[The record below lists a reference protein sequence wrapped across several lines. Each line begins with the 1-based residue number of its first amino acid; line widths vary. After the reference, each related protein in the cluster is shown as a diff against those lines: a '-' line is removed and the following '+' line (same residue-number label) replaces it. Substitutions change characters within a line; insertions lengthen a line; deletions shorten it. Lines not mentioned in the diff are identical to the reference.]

1 MNLVTKKKRCLGLLR
16 LIARRRL
23 VAAIVC
29 APLAVAYGQ
38 GQDSTPY
45 ERDLQVISALLPGV
59 YANANQAYF
68 DQRGSREVRHQSA
81 RVEIERDDAGFRVV
95 VSIDGGISREE
106 RWTLTAESDAVR
118 MRMVVQGEDSAAAA
132 ANCAIDWQREAAQ
145 FRAMPTS
152 DDCGENFATHLV
164 LSERQLWMTFPN
176 TPGADYQLHRARAFS
191 CYADIPGVG
200 GGRDEPFERYGEFSL
215 HDQGG
220 AAWFTSKE
228 GRRLGIS
235 LFLVDWPINNYDG
248 SFTRDSLVVYVNED
262 IDGTRQQHGYAFT
275 PPEAERI
282 GINLKWVLVNCY
294 MESNAGIVPYM

>member
-1 MNLVTKKKRCLGLLR
+1 MVKRKTGCLALRSIFGRQLLPSA
-16 LIARRRL
+16 LL
-23 VAAIVC
+23 YLPLSVAHA
-29 APLAVAYGQ
+29 Q

-45 ERDLQVISALLPGV
+45 QRDLQVIGALLPGV

-68 DQRGSREVRHQSA
+68 DQRGARDVQHQSA
-81 RVEIERDDAGFRVV
+81 HVEVERDGAGFRVV
-95 VSIDGGISREE
+95 ISIGETVAREE
-106 RWTLTAESDAVR
+106 RWTLSAESDAVR
-118 MRMVVQGEDSAAAA
+118 MRMAQTDVDSAESSAD
-132 ANCAIDWQREAAQ
+132 CTIEWQREAAQ
-145 FRAMPTS
+145 FRATPTS
-152 DDCGENFATHLV
+152 GTDCSENFATHIV
-164 LSERQLWMTFPN
+164 ISEQQLWMAYPSKR
-176 TPGADYQLHRARAFS
+176 GGDYQMHRARAFS

-235 LFLVDWPINNYDG
+235 LFLVDWPINNYEG

-262 IDGTRQQHGYAFT
+262 IEGTRKQHGYAFT

-294 MESNAGIVPYM
+294 IESNADIVPYM